1 MRTTHGF
8 AFAIFLSSSFFSHPA
23 AAVESLPLTIPT
35 RFHSSSIVPPV
46 HYEHTPPQN
55 VSSAHLSTFIGIR
68 GASSIELGNAGP
80 YILDE
85 QGEVIWS
92 GGTKSVLN
100 FGRHLYKGEPVL
112 AFYTGS
118 SFRIFLFFCFR

>member
-1 MRTTHGF
+1 MRTTHRF
-8 AFAIFLSSSFFSHPA
+8 AFAVLLSSFFSLPVA
-23 AAVESLPLTIPT
+23 AADSLPLTLPT
-35 RFHSSSIVPPV
+35 RFHSSSIIPPV

-55 VSSAHLSTFIGIR
+55 GSSAHLSTFIGIR
-68 GASSIELGNAGP
+68 GASSIELRNAGP

-85 QGEVIWS
+85 RGEVVWY

-112 AFYTGS
+112 AFYNGS
-118 SFRIFLFFCFR
+118 SLRSFLFSRSH